1 MSETDLTRCTVCG
14 GPFSEARIHI
24 DGKAY
29 HQRCSIMSHP
39 PHTWEDY
46 ARLSDECERLRYLIM
61 MADNRLECEDCP
73 RCIDLARSYLKE
85 ALEPGDFH
93 QCMTQSRSSTRFWI

>member
-14 GPFSEARIHI
+14 GPFSEVRIHI

-46 ARLSDECERLRYLIM
+46 ARLSDECERLRGELQ
-61 MADNRLECEDCP
+61 R
-73 RCIDLARSYLKE
+73 ARSLLALVLHTE
-85 ALEPGDFH
+85 AALTPADGK
-93 QCMTQSRSSTRFWI
+93 TP